1 MELRK
6 ALCLLVTLFLLTALF
21 VGCGEKP
28 ADVTTTAGDA
38 ATTTLAD
45 EVTTTVSDGETTTLA
60 DDETT
65 GVEDDVTT
73 AAGEDPTTAAKDN
86 ATTTVGKNTT
96 TGGNPW
102 DGATTKDSE
111 NTTKKPDGTT
121 KKPDGTTQKP
131 ATTTTKK
138 VTTTTTKKT
147 TTVATTTTTAQKVYG
162 TTLYVDWNPETR
174 VLQAVQKYSDT
185 HDLVSIIKPIAP
197 NEILNF
203 VSPKLIANTKSEISS
218 DLSKAKHWYAMPE
231 SDWLGPHGING
242 DWHGGSHGHGA
253 NNNPTGYTDGV
264 VLKVNGKATN
274 GNVGTYA
281 GEINLSYTNYLWNSS
296 TKKVF
301 MTEHYSLTFD
311 GEKWSVECNLKML
324 ENTTGWTSYYG
335 MQCTYGAWLDSIQY
349 GDEEPVSIAA
359 ANGNTKASSK
369 MCDTMILRSNKG
381 HALEMKMDR
390 TYGLGKGNYIQS
402 SSAGAFTAA
411 YPHPNGKAYFLLVN
425 DGRNPPKNAKFM
437 WRGTYRFFFE
447 E

>member
-1 MELRK
+1 MNLK
-6 ALCLLVTLFLLTALF
+6 KILSLLVALLMLASLL

-28 ADVTTTAGDA
+28 ADVTTTTASEV
-38 ATTTLAD
+38 TTTLAD
-45 EVTTTVSDGETTTLA
+45 EVTTTVA
-60 DDETT
+60 
-65 GVEDDVTT
+65 DDVTT
-73 AAGEDPTTAAKDN
+73 TVADGTTTVGDEVTTVGGEDPTTTEKNDP
-86 ATTTVGKNTT
+86 TTAGKQEPTT
-96 TGGNPW
+96 AGNK
-102 DGATTKDSE
+102 T
-111 NTTKKPDGTT
+111 TTKKPDVTT
-121 KKPDGTTQKP
+121 KKPE
-131 ATTTTKK
+131 TTTKK

-147 TTVATTTTTAQKVYG
+147 TTTTTTAPTTQKVYG
-162 TTLYVDWNPETR
+162 ETMYVDWNPETR
-174 VLQAVQKYSDT
+174 MLQVVQKYSST

-197 NEILNF
+197 NNILNF
-203 VSPKLIANTKSEISS
+203 VSPKLIANTKSDISS

-231 SDWLGPHGING
+231 SDWLGPHMING
-242 DWHGGSHGHGA
+242 DWHGHGS
-253 NNNPTGYTDGV
+253 NPTGYTDGV

-311 GEKWSVECNLKML
+311 GEVWSVECNLKML
-324 ENTTGWTSYYG
+324 ENASGWSSYYG
-335 MQCTYGAWLDSIQY
+335 MQCTYGAWQDSIQY
-349 GDEEPVSIAA
+349 GDEAPVSIAA
-359 ANGNTKASSK
+359 AAGNTKASSK
-369 MCDTMILRSNKG
+369 KCDTMILRNNNG

-390 TYGLGKGNYIQS
+390 TYGLGKGNYITS

-437 WRGTYRFFFE
+437 WRGTYRFFCE